1 MSKVSPDNYV
11 AIQGWMITDLN
22 LKGNE
27 LLIYAVIYGFS
38 QDGESQFTGS
48 LQYLADWC
56 NSSKESARKVVKNLL
71 EKQLLI
77 KEDNIVNG
85 IKFCKYKAIKPKK
98 EVDGIQQSC
107 TGIQQSCTGGIQQ
120 SCTNNI
126 DIYNINNNIDNVE
139 KDLDDIPYKEI
150 IEYLNTKTDKQQSCT
165 GGIQQICT
173 NNINKYNRSNN
184 IDNVEKDL
192 DTIPY
197 TEIINY
203 LNDKTNKHFRN
214 STQSKKLISG
224 RFRDG
229 YKLEDFKKVIDIK
242 TQQWLNDSK
251 MNKYLRPETLFKP
264 SNFDSYLNETPSKIQ
279 INNQS
284 YLVNTSDRRH
294 TPRRNRD

>member
-56 NSSKESARKVVKNLL
+56 KSSKESARKVVKNLL

-107 TGIQQSCTGGIQQ
+107 TGIQQSCMGGIQQ

-139 KDLDDIPYKEI
+139 KDLDP
-150 IEYLNTKTDKQQSCT
+150 
-165 GGIQQICT
+165 
-173 NNINKYNRSNN
+173 
-184 IDNVEKDL
+184 
-192 DTIPY
+192 IPY

>member
-85 IKFCKYKAIKPKK
+85 IKFCKYRAVKPKK
-98 EVDGIQQSC
+98 GVDGIQQSC
-107 TGIQQSCTGGIQQ
+107 TGIQQSCMGGIQQ

-126 DIYNINNNIDNVE
+126 DINNTEDKIEDKKE
-139 KDLDDIPYKEI
+139 YKEKKKNADALTSNGKEI
-150 IEYLNTKTDKQQSCT
+150 YKKEFETLWSLYPRKQGKSIAEKAYTKARKENPDLYQLVENGIKNYKAYITANNTAANYIKQGSTWFNQHCWEDDYGT
-165 GGIQQICT
+165 GGNAT
-173 NNINKYNRSNN
+173 N
-184 IDNVEKDL
+184 
-192 DTIPY
+192 
-197 TEIINY
+197 
-203 LNDKTNKHFRN
+203 
-214 STQSKKLISG
+214 G
-224 RFRDG
+224 
-229 YKLEDFKKVIDIK
+229 
-242 TQQWLNDSK
+242 
-251 MNKYLRPETLFKP
+251 
-264 SNFDSYLNETPSKIQ
+264 
-279 INNQS
+279 NNQ
-284 YLVNTSDRRH
+284 TSTGQIDWNEVRFKGEM
-294 TPRRNRD
+294 

>member
-98 EVDGIQQSC
+98 EVKCIQQSC

-139 KDLDDIPYKEI
+139 KDLDP
-150 IEYLNTKTDKQQSCT
+150 
-165 GGIQQICT
+165 
-173 NNINKYNRSNN
+173 
-184 IDNVEKDL
+184 
-192 DTIPY
+192 IPY

-214 STQSKKLISG
+214 STQSKTLISG

-229 YKLEDFKKVIDIK
+229 YKL
-242 TQQWLNDSK
+242 
-251 MNKYLRPETLFKP
+251 
-264 SNFDSYLNETPSKIQ
+264 
-279 INNQS
+279 
-284 YLVNTSDRRH
+284 
-294 TPRRNRD
+294 